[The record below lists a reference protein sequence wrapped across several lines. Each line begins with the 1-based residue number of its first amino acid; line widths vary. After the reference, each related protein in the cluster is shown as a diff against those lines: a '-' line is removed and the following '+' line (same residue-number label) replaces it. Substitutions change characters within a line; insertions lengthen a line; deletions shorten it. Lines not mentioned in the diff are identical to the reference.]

1 MIQII
6 GAGAIGCLWLAKL
19 HQSGYPCHLVSRPS
33 TKCLQQQLY
42 FTDLQGQQHQFAI
55 SHSQQLLTAKVDEQQ
70 STILV
75 CVKAPQVLSAL
86 LNQQQYISPHQV
98 IILMHNGYGCAEE
111 VKQHFPENSIIC
123 ATTANASLL
132 NSPLNVTHTGIG
144 PSYFGVF
151 QSTDKLTIIDNNLK
165 QYLEP
170 LQNVMADV
178 YWTEKIL
185 EKCWLKLIINAAI
198 NPLTAIHQITNGQL
212 QASQY
217 EALIQPLV
225 LEAFGIAEAER
236 IDFELTELQ
245 QTVSNVI
252 TATAGNY
259 SSMNRDIFYGRE
271 TEIEYINGYLIKKAQ
286 QHNIATPILSDL
298 YQQIKVL
305 ENR

>member
-123 ATTANASLL
+123 ATTAKKTGVAVSFRASL
-132 NSPLNVTHTGIG
+132 
-144 PSYFGVF
+144 F
-151 QSTDKLTIIDNNLK
+151 QIKRCRVKLTGVRTSQRSK
-165 QYLEP
+165 GSG
-170 LQNVMADV
+170 
-178 YWTEKIL
+178 
-185 EKCWLKLIINAAI
+185 AAV
-198 NPLTAIHQITNGQL
+198 AHCRV
-212 QASQY
+212 
-217 EALIQPLV
+217 EH
-225 LEAFGIAEAER
+225 
-236 IDFELTELQ
+236 ELRTRV
-245 QTVSNVI
+245 VSCKN
-252 TATAGNY
+252 
-259 SSMNRDIFYGRE
+259 IFF
-271 TEIEYINGYLIKKAQ
+271 
-286 QHNIATPILSDL
+286 
-298 YQQIKVL
+298 QQI
-305 ENR
+305 